1 MLTIGLTGGIGC
13 GKTTVTD
20 LFKKR
25 HVPVIDADVISHAL
39 VQPNQPALVE
49 LERAFGHSILLPD
62 HSLNRAYLRELVF
75 NDPSKKKKLETIMH
89 PLVYKT
95 MYQEL
100 EKVDAPYGILS
111 IPLLL
116 ETHHHNKVDRVLVI
130 DCPEKTQIE
139 RVKARDQL
147 SDSMINSI
155 MASQCSRTE
164 RLNLADDI
172 LDNNSSLEDLE
183 LNVQKLHNAY
193 LKMSTGKNE

>member
-1 MLTIGLTGGIGC
+1 M
-13 GKTTVTD
+13 
-20 LFKKR
+20 
-25 HVPVIDADVISHAL
+25 
-39 VQPNQPALVE
+39 
-49 LERAFGHSILLPD
+49 
-62 HSLNRAYLRELVF
+62 
-75 NDPSKKKKLETIMH
+75 
-89 PLVYKT
+89 
-95 MYQEL
+95 
-100 EKVDAPYGILS
+100 S